1 MSKFNT
7 STNYPIIPNA
17 QEYMYE
23 TKYLSISS
31 LDINIIKYPNIA
43 NFEIELPQDYCNV
56 QSFSLSSWILPNNLN
71 TFGIY
76 FRNTIMTFIINE
88 PYRPTSA
95 YIPAPTTPP
104 AFPSPSAAL
113 LEAVYEALYYKF
125 NSSEPNF
132 IVQIED
138 GAYTVSEMGYELT
151 NQFNYT
157 VSQYINE
164 YFINNSNPNLQEFIT
179 TGEYTQFIMT
189 TDPIKQIMCFGNK
202 SSGFQLTN
210 NSEINQKVQ
219 NAPHCSS
226 VTGTSIPNSSL
237 YGLSFFLGFI
247 DLIPRTYTSTK
258 TNNLNKVRFFGME
271 GSSGIWVT
279 PDYND
284 SPYVFYIYSTN
295 KWNVLCGRY
304 YAYMDISGYNSLD
317 ETQEF
322 NTDTFQPTS
331 SKVNSSFAKM
341 PLYTNPNYPEN
352 NVYYNNQNIDNIV
365 KVFNPPISRI
375 KKLSIKFKYHN
386 GEYLY
391 FSGETFS
398 FTLKFHIFLPQNS
411 KKMTI
416 YHPEGI

>member
-1 MSKFNT
+1 MSQFNT

-23 TKYLSISS
+23 TKYFSISS
-31 LDINIIKYPNIA
+31 LDINIVKYPNIA

-104 AFPSPSAAL
+104 AVPSPSAAL
-113 LEAVYEALYYKF
+113 LEAIYEALYYKF

-226 VTGTSIPNSSL
+226 ATGTSVPNRSL
-237 YGLSFFLGFI
+237 YGL
-247 DLIPRTYTSTK
+247 
-258 TNNLNKVRFFGME
+258 
-271 GSSGIWVT
+271 
-279 PDYND
+279 
-284 SPYVFYIYSTN
+284 
-295 KWNVLCGRY
+295 
-304 YAYMDISGYNSLD
+304 
-317 ETQEF
+317 
-322 NTDTFQPTS
+322 
-331 SKVNSSFAKM
+331 
-341 PLYTNPNYPEN
+341 
-352 NVYYNNQNIDNIV
+352 
-365 KVFNPPISRI
+365 
-375 KKLSIKFKYHN
+375 
-386 GEYLY
+386 
-391 FSGETFS
+391 
-398 FTLKFHIFLPQNS
+398 
-411 KKMTI
+411 
-416 YHPEGI
+416 